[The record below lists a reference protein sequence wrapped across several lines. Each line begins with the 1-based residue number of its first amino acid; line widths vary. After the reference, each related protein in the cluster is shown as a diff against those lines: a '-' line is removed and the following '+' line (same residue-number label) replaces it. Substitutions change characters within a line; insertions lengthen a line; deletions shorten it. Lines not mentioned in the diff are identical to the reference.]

1 MRNQMTR
8 QKKIR
13 IGIIAAVTFWGI
25 FFAAVILLYILLSS
39 WKKPILSQ
47 IDNLNLPEGCEEV
60 HPAKVRWSDANW
72 EHIEGEKII
81 KCDLGYEAA
90 KQYIESHNTKEQLE
104 YIRIHEYGGMVSDP
118 IYDAEFDRQYEK
130 QSREEKDKYVKISYF
145 RRL

>member
-1 MRNQMTR
+1 MRDQLSR

-13 IGIIAAVTFWGI
+13 IGIIAGVILVGSI
-25 FFAAVILLYILLSS
+25 IAAVILLYIMLTS

-81 KCDLGYEAA
+81 KCDLGYEET

-104 YIRIHEYGGMVSDP
+104 YIRISDYAGMTSNP
-118 IYDAEFDRQYEK
+118 IYDAEFDRKYKK
-130 QSREEKDKYVKISYF
+130 QSKEEKAKYVKISYF